1 MTAITVGQVDWHA
14 RWRAVRAAV
23 GSLLAAVWAAVCA
36 AVRVLRG
43 LDDVN
48 DVLHVAG
55 AGLVSVGA
63 WMAWPPAGFLVGGV
77 LLLAAGVL
85 GVGERS

>member
-23 GSLLAAVWAAVCA
+23 GSLLAAV
-36 AVRVLRG
+36 RVVGRALRG
-43 LDDVN
+43 LADLN
-48 DVLHVAG
+48 DVLHVVG
-55 AGLVSVGA
+55 AALVSVGA
-63 WMAWPPAGFLVGGV
+63 WLAWEPAGFLVGGL
-77 LLLAAGVL
+77 LLLAAGAL